1 MLVFAHFG
9 HWLIGLAFGAPALL
23 VPLGLVILNI
33 VDRRRE
39 REEQEAGTSAG

>member
-1 MLVFAHFG
+1 MLVFAHAG

-23 VPLGLVILNI
+23 IPLGLVVLNI

-39 REEQEAGTSAG
+39 REEQAGDVG